1 MTCLPFL
8 LLTFRK
14 PRFVLFCFTNTD
26 CGDFQTGIRIAVLA
40 ITSDMGLKKH
50 NLVCVTCH
58 VSVCVQ

>member
-8 LLTFRK
+8 LLLGSL
-14 PRFVLFCFTNTD
+14 VLFDFVFTNTD

-40 ITSDMGLKKH
+40 ITSDMGLKKQ